1 MEFNTFVEKTLNGLG
16 KGKSVADLAKM
27 HNVSTKV
34 IQQQL
39 KAGTK
44 VEKEHTSSNKKA
56 KQIAKDHLAER
67 PRYYTML
74 KKAEK
79 NKL

>member
-1 MEFNTFVEKTLNGLG
+1 MKFDTLIEKTLNGLG

-27 HNVSTKV
+27 HNVPTKV

-44 VEKEHTSSNKKA
+44 VEKEHTKSAKKA

-67 PRYYTML
+67 PKYYTML

-79 NKL
+79 K

>member
-1 MEFNTFVEKTLNGLG
+1 MKFDTLIEKTMGGLG

-27 HNVSTKV
+27 HNVSSTV
-34 IQQQL
+34 IKKQL
-39 KAGTK
+39 KKGTK
-44 VEKEHTSSNKKA
+44 VEKEHTKSAKKA

-74 KKAEK
+74 QKAEK
-79 NKL
+79 ST

>member
-1 MEFNTFVEKTLNGLG
+1 MEFDTLIEKTMGGLG

-27 HNVSTKV
+27 HNVSPTV
-34 IQQQL
+34 IKKQL
-39 KAGTK
+39 KKGTK
-44 VEKEHTSSNKKA
+44 VEKEHTKSAKKA

-74 KKAEK
+74 QKAEK
-79 NKL
+79 ST